1 MGCATSSQKGNA
13 GDLEHFVGIDYNG
26 RVQDDYEVLDR
37 VGTGQ
42 QGTVYRV
49 RSFDTNEIFA
59 MKETHIGAFGANAK
73 RREAYCEIETLGKM
87 KHPNVVSLIK
97 AYQTSAEVHVVME
110 YCGSNT
116 LLSYLVAMDDAE
128 WFTAAER
135 GEIKHALLR
144 QLVDA
149 VAHVHSRDVVF
160 RDLKFE
166 NLMVAHDDHL
176 RNVQLK
182 LVDFGRAASLRRSD
196 RLNNQVPLG
205 TSLFQ
210 APEVEQRREYGQAA
224 DMWAVGVFAYFLT
237 TGRMPFEHSVSGL
250 YKVFRGEYDPMDG
263 SVSKHARDLVSKL
276 LVVDAAKRINAA
288 QASTHKYLRQAFES
302 HIHVAAG
309 EALRVPHHMI
319 NAAKKQLRA
328 LVMQESLERHTVGL
342 LAEKLT
348 PEDLKTLRRW
358 LNMKAERSI
367 RRGTANLRLA
377 HVLQD
382 EVSNASPNDSMREGR
397 QYADEIKAQTALNTL
412 YKELA
417 ATSGSNSVESS
428 FHDGRLSKVQSFSN
442 LADAMGKVMEDDANA
457 VQASKRK
464 TSPHND
470 AKPPKPSSKKK
481 ASPQKAKLSPT
492 FADKLAAVA
501 STSPSNP
508 HGGEDDD
515 DNDDDEGRSFVG
527 VAHSAGMCTV
537 DELISACISAGL
549 GTVADEL
556 QNVRD
561 TLKAE
566 RAEMLKK
573 LGTDAETRE
582 SSVLLDIMLFRHE
595 DLLSKVENIQLQRV
609 KDLSMRGGTN
619 ERVFEGSVVAT
630 LAFANNATVTI
641 GERTTRR
648 ISENELT
655 QENEYMNQRRMS
667 VNSLTDKS
675 SETSLSRYAVQRS
688 PPTS

>member
-1 MGCATSSQKGNA
+1 MGCASSSPKGNA

-49 RSFDTNEIFA
+49 RSHDTNEIFA
-59 MKETHIGAFGANAK
+59 MKETHIGMFGANAK

-128 WFTAAER
+128 WFTDAER

-176 RNVQLK
+176 RNAQVK

-377 HVLQD
+377 PVLQD
-382 EVSNASPNDSMREGR
+382 EASNASPNGSMQEGR
-397 QYADEIKAQTALNTL
+397 QYADEIKAQTALSTL

-417 ATSGSNSVESS
+417 EVSGSNSVESS
-428 FHDGRLSKVQSFSN
+428 FHDGRLSKAQSFSN
-442 LADAMGKVMEDDANA
+442 LADAMAKFTEDDANA
-457 VQASKRK
+457 VQLRKRK

-481 ASPQKAKLSPT
+481 ASPQKAKSSPT

-501 STSPSNP
+501 STSPSKP
-508 HGGEDDD
+508 HGGDDD
-515 DNDDDEGRSFVG
+515 DDDEGRSFVG
-527 VAHSAGMCTV
+527 GAHSAGRCTV

-566 RAEMLKK
+566 RAEKLKK

-595 DLLSKVENIQLQRV
+595 DLLSKVENIQLERV
-609 KDLSMRGGTN
+609 KDLSVRGGN
-619 ERVFEGSVVAT
+619 ERVFEGSVAAT
-630 LAFANNATVTI
+630 LAFANNATMTI
-641 GERTTRR
+641 GEKTTRR
-648 ISENELT
+648 ISENELS
-655 QENEYMNQRRMS
+655 QANEYMAQRRMS

-688 PPTS
+688 PPAS

>member
-1 MGCATSSQKGNA
+1 
-13 GDLEHFVGIDYNG
+13 
-26 RVQDDYEVLDR
+26 
-37 VGTGQ
+37 
-42 QGTVYRV
+42 
-49 RSFDTNEIFA
+49 
-59 MKETHIGAFGANAK
+59 
-73 RREAYCEIETLGKM
+73 
-87 KHPNVVSLIK
+87 
-97 AYQTSAEVHVVME
+97 
-110 YCGSNT
+110 
-116 LLSYLVAMDDAE
+116 
-128 WFTAAER
+128 
-135 GEIKHALLR
+135 
-144 QLVDA
+144 
-149 VAHVHSRDVVF
+149 
-160 RDLKFE
+160 
-166 NLMVAHDDHL
+166 
-176 RNVQLK
+176 
-182 LVDFGRAASLRRSD
+182 
-196 RLNNQVPLG
+196 
-205 TSLFQ
+205 
-210 APEVEQRREYGQAA
+210 
-224 DMWAVGVFAYFLT
+224 
-237 TGRMPFEHSVSGL
+237 
-250 YKVFRGEYDPMDG
+250 
-263 SVSKHARDLVSKL
+263 
-276 LVVDAAKRINAA
+276 
-288 QASTHKYLRQAFES
+288 
-302 HIHVAAG
+302 
-309 EALRVPHHMI
+309 
-319 NAAKKQLRA
+319 
-328 LVMQESLERHTVGL
+328 VGL

-377 HVLQD
+377 PVLQG
-382 EVSNASPNDSMREGR
+382 EASNASPNDSMREGR

-417 ATSGSNSVESS
+417 DASGSNSVESS
-428 FHDGRLSKVQSFSN
+428 FHDGRLSKAQSFSN
-442 LADAMGKVMEDDANA
+442 LADAMAKFTEDDANA

-464 TSPHND
+464 TSPRND

-501 STSPSNP
+501 GTSPSKP
-508 HGGEDDD
+508 HGGEE
-515 DNDDDEGRSFVG
+515 DEDEDEDRSFVG
-527 VAHSAGMCTV
+527 VAHSTGMCTV

-595 DLLSKVENIQLQRV
+595 DLLSKVENIQLERV
-609 KDLSMRGGTN
+609 KDLSVRGGTS
-619 ERVFEGSVVAT
+619 ERVFEGSVAAT
-630 LAFANNATVTI
+630 LAFANNATLTI

>member
-1 MGCATSSQKGNA
+1 MGCASSSPKGNA

-49 RSFDTNEIFA
+49 RSYDTNETFA
-59 MKETHIGAFGANAK
+59 MKETHIGVFGANAK

-116 LLSYLVAMDDAE
+116 LLSYLVAIDDAE
-128 WFTAAER
+128 WFTDAER
-135 GEIKHALLR
+135 GEIKHTLLR

-176 RNVQLK
+176 RNAQIK

-309 EALRVPHHMI
+309 EALLVPHHMI

-377 HVLQD
+377 PVLQD
-382 EVSNASPNDSMREGR
+382 ETSNASPNDSMREGR
-397 QYADEIKAQTALNTL
+397 QYEDEIKAQTALNTL

-417 ATSGSNSVESS
+417 EVSGSNSVESS
-428 FHDGRLSKVQSFSN
+428 FHDGRLSKAQSFSN
-442 LADAMGKVMEDDANA
+442 LADAMAKFTEDDANE
-457 VQASKRK
+457 VQVRKRK

-481 ASPQKAKLSPT
+481 ALPQKAKSSPT
-492 FADKLAAVA
+492 FADKLAAV
-501 STSPSNP
+501 STSPSKP
-508 HGGEDDD
+508 HGGDDD
-515 DNDDDEGRSFVG
+515 DDDEGRSFVG
-527 VAHSAGMCTV
+527 VAHSTGMCTV

-566 RAEMLKK
+566 RAEKLKK

-595 DLLSKVENIQLQRV
+595 DLLSKVENIQLERV
-609 KDLSMRGGTN
+609 KDLSVRGGN
-619 ERVFEGSVVAT
+619 ERVFEGSVAAT
-630 LAFANNATVTI
+630 LAFANNATMTI
-641 GERTTRR
+641 GEKTTRR
-648 ISENELT
+648 ISENGLS
-655 QENEYMNQRRMS
+655 QENEYMAQRRMS

-688 PPTS
+688 PPAL

>member
-1 MGCATSSQKGNA
+1 MGCASSSPKGNA

-49 RSFDTNEIFA
+49 RSYDTNETFA
-59 MKETHIGAFGANAK
+59 MKETHIGVFGANAK

-116 LLSYLVAMDDAE
+116 LLSYLVAIDDAE
-128 WFTAAER
+128 WFTDAER
-135 GEIKHALLR
+135 GEIKHTLLR

-176 RNVQLK
+176 RNAQIK

-309 EALRVPHHMI
+309 EALLVPHHMI

-377 HVLQD
+377 PVLQD
-382 EVSNASPNDSMREGR
+382 ESSNASPNDSMREGR
-397 QYADEIKAQTALNTL
+397 QYEDEIKAQTALNTL

-417 ATSGSNSVESS
+417 EVSGSNSVESS
-428 FHDGRLSKVQSFSN
+428 FHDGRLSKAQSFSN
-442 LADAMGKVMEDDANA
+442 LADAMAKFTEDDANE
-457 VQASKRK
+457 VQVRKRK

-481 ASPQKAKLSPT
+481 ALPQKAKSSPT
-492 FADKLAAVA
+492 FADKLAAV
-501 STSPSNP
+501 STSPSKP
-508 HGGEDDD
+508 HGGDDD
-515 DNDDDEGRSFVG
+515 DDDEGRSFVG
-527 VAHSAGMCTV
+527 VAHSTGMCTV

-566 RAEMLKK
+566 RAEKLKK

-595 DLLSKVENIQLQRV
+595 DLLSKVENIQLERV
-609 KDLSMRGGTN
+609 KDLSVRGGN
-619 ERVFEGSVVAT
+619 ERVFEGSVAAT
-630 LAFANNATVTI
+630 LAFANNATMTI
-641 GERTTRR
+641 GEKTTRR
-648 ISENELT
+648 ISENGLS
-655 QENEYMNQRRMS
+655 QENEYMAQRRMS

-688 PPTS
+688 PPAL